1 MDTKQHYFHSVTLD
15 ESQCRGCTNCIKNC
29 PTEAIRVRKGKAVI
43 ITERCIDCGECIRVC
58 PHHAKMAVSDDLSLI
73 RGFDRAVALPA
84 PSLYGQFG
92 GLSPDAVLTG
102 LIDAGFDEVY
112 EVALAADTVSRL
124 TAEILEKETIP
135 KPVISSSCPAVVR
148 LIQVRFPGLLEHLL
162 PVESPME
169 VAARTV
175 RSRTEGPERTGI
187 FFLTPCPAKVTAV
200 RSPIGSDSSAVDG
213 VISVKEIHMSL
224 NEAAKRVTVPS
235 IRRTSSPEGVSWARS
250 SGEAEASGTSDTVVV
265 DGIHRVIEILEEV
278 ENGNLDDVGFIEAMA
293 CPGGCVG
300 GALNPENPY
309 ISRSRIR
316 EHAGVSDAGP
326 AAAELRPLPDD
337 GFTWISKPEPR
348 HILKLDED
356 VETAIR
362 MLDKIEEIT
371 EDLPGLDCG
380 SCGAPSCRAL
390 AEDIVR
396 GSADKTD
403 CIFVLRNEIRHLTL
417 EMVRLEEK
425 LPPSLDRGDTPEDSG
440 ERR

>member
-1 MDTKQHYFHSVTLD
+1 MDTIRDYFHSVTLD
-15 ESQCRGCTNCIKNC
+15 ESQCLGCTNCIKNC

-58 PHHAKMAVSDDLSLI
+58 PHHAKMAVSDELATI
-73 RGFDRAVALPA
+73 RGFDRTVALPA

-92 GLSPDAVLTG
+92 DLSPDAVLSA
-102 LIDAGFDEVY
+102 LLELGFDEVF

-124 TAEILEKETIP
+124 TADLLAEGAIP

-162 PVESPME
+162 TAESPME
-169 VAARTV
+169 TAARTV
-175 RSRTEGPERTGI
+175 KARAENPESTGV
-187 FFLTPCPAKVTAV
+187 FFITPCPAKVTAV
-200 RSPIGSDSSAVDG
+200 RAPLGSDRSAVDG
-213 VISVKEIHMSL
+213 VISVKEIHLLL
-224 NEAAKRVTVPS
+224 NETAKKVTLPS
-235 IRRTSSPEGVSWARS
+235 IRRTSSAEGIAWARS
-250 SGEAEASGTSDTVVV
+250 SGEAESSGTRNTVVV

-278 ENGNLDDVGFIEAMA
+278 ENGSLGTVDFIEAMA

-309 ISRSRIR
+309 IARSRIR
-316 EHAGVSDAGP
+316 DRTAEAELQPAENGVGP
-326 AAAELRPLPDD
+326 SRAAADPPSAVELRWT
-337 GFTWISKPEPR
+337 GQPEPR
-348 HILKLDED
+348 HIL
-356 VETAIR
+356 R
-362 MLDKIEEIT
+362 MLDRIEEIS
-371 EDLPGLDCG
+371 EVLPGLDCG

-396 GSADKTD
+396 GGADKTD

-425 LPPSLDRGDTPEDSG
+425 LPPSLDRGETPEKGDEPG
-440 ERR
+440 